1 MGKTQ
6 TVGKAQTMQT
16 SPTRD
21 NKRENIVTMI
31 SVRSGRELKI
41 REIDFPRIAAIRERA
56 ERDLGNGST
65 WKLFAGGACFLIL
78 IEPVGALVAGT
89 IGGMFILSLIKDSVA
104 KGAQSEY
111 IQRTNNFA
119 HRLSEPE
126 LIRLIKMVGIE
137 GVIDS
142 CLEARDDGQALSAD
156 AQRLL
161 AAANEKEQQHSLD
174 DLLAAGL
181 LEEAKAAAPSLTG
194 PLTRLGS
201 EPVEVAALPVA
212 DSSPA
217 NLLSQYLGERY
228 PSNSEPSDQDN
239 NQSDE
244 QSDEQNHDQ
253 LIRRQMA
260 QPKSSVLIAV
270 GGGGKGM
277 YLANQVRVRAADDP
291 RYVAFWIDPKGVD
304 DESGYFAHPQIAAYR
319 FCATECSPAEIS
331 AHIKNAMQHYRALCY
346 SLPPK
351 TPIQLIVDE
360 WYFIQ
365 AQLKDGDEAAKAA
378 LLDIV
383 SSLRAMVSLLDGEH
397 KHITLVSQSPKVNDI
412 LQGGGGILT
421 NLEKIVL
428 LSNDGRGI
436 DVLDKC
442 AQCRVIPRSL
452 NSPETLQAIASQS
465 EVNRAIYVVGQLR
478 PMPVLENYSAYDRD
492 NQRALTPISATV
504 INFAELPLPDGTNSA
519 AQSESVHMD
528 SALALAGGGEEPDCN
543 TDAQRD
549 RENLEET
556 LAGKSLSSLV
566 RRVLNAL
573 DNSSDF
579 QKRLSG
585 LTPKYAVVLLRPFN
599 NDEREELKPHCYQLA
614 RAVAEASDDRI
625 TLTTMNGEAKANG
638 SNVLVMYRPNGFGS

>member
-1 MGKTQ
+1 
-6 TVGKAQTMQT
+6 
-16 SPTRD
+16 
-21 NKRENIVTMI
+21 MI

-41 REIDFPRIAAIRERA
+41 REIDFPRITAIRERA

-65 WKLFAGGACFLIL
+65 WKLFAGGAFFLIL

-89 IGGMFILSLIKDSVA
+89 IGGMFVLSLIKDSVT

-111 IQRTNNFA
+111 IQRTNNYA

-142 CLEARDDGQALSAD
+142 CLEARDDGQTLSAV

-161 AAANEKEQQHSLD
+161 SAADEKQQQHSLD

-201 EPVEVAALPVA
+201 ESVEVAALPIANSSSA
-212 DSSPA
+212 DSSST
-217 NLLSQYLGERY
+217 NLLSQYLGDYY
-228 PSNSEPSDQDN
+228 PFAS
-239 NQSDE
+239 E
-244 QSDEQNHDQ
+244 QSDLDNHQSNEQDHEQ
-253 LIRRQMA
+253 AIRRQMA

-277 YLANQVRVRAADDP
+277 YLANQVRVRAAADP
-291 RYVAFWIDPKGVD
+291 RYIAFWIAPKGVD

-319 FCATECSPAEIS
+319 FCSTECSPAEFS
-331 AHIKNAMQHYRALCY
+331 THIKNAMQHYRALCY

-351 TPIQLIVDE
+351 TPVQLIVDE

-365 AQLKDGDEAAKAA
+365 AQLKGGDEEAKAA

-452 NSPETLQAIASQS
+452 NSPETLQAITS
-465 EVNRAIYVVGQLR
+465 ESPVNRAIYVAGELR

-492 NQRALTPISATV
+492 NQQVLDISEVSV
-504 INFAELPLPDGTNSA
+504 INLADVPLPNGTTAAISSKPVSA
-519 AQSESVHMD
+519 D
-528 SALALAGGGEEPDCN
+528 LAFAPAEHTTDEE
-543 TDAQRD
+543 
-549 RENLEET
+549 LIEET
-556 LAGKSLSSLV
+556 LAGKPLSSLV
-566 RRVLNAL
+566 QRVLNAL
-573 DNSSDF
+573 DNSCDF

-585 LTPKYAVVLLRPFN
+585 LTPKYAVVLLRPFS
-599 NDEREELKPHCYQLA
+599 NDERDALRPRCYRLA
-614 RAVAEASDDRI
+614 KAVAEASDGRI
-625 TLTTMNGEAKANG
+625 TLTTLNGEASATG
-638 SNVLVMYRPNGFGS
+638 SNVLVMYRPDGFG

>member
-1 MGKTQ
+1 M
-6 TVGKAQTMQT
+6 
-16 SPTRD
+16 
-21 NKRENIVTMI
+21 TMI

-65 WKLFAGGACFLIL
+65 WKLFAGGAFFLIL

-89 IGGMFILSLIKDSVA
+89 IGGMFVLSLIKDSVT

-142 CLEARDDGQALSAD
+142 CLEARDDGQTLSAA

-161 AAANEKEQQHSLD
+161 AAADEKQQQHSLD

-181 LEEAKAAAPSLTG
+181 LEEAKAAVPSLTG

-201 EPVEVAALPVA
+201 EPVEVTALPIANSSSA
-212 DSSPA
+212 DSSST
-217 NLLSQYLGERY
+217 NFLSQYLGVGKVSPKEIRY
-228 PSNSEPSDQDN
+228 PFSSEQSDQDN
-239 NQSDE
+239 HQSNE
-244 QSDEQNHDQ
+244 QDHEQA
-253 LIRRQMA
+253 IRRQMA

-277 YLANQVRVRAADDP
+277 YLANQVRVRAAADP
-291 RYVAFWIDPKGVD
+291 RYIAFWIDPKGVD

-331 AHIKNAMQHYRALCY
+331 THIKNAMQHYRALCY

-351 TPIQLIVDE
+351 TPVQLIVDE

-365 AQLKDGDEAAKAA
+365 AQLKGGDEEAKAA

-383 SSLRAMVSLLDGEH
+383 SSLRAMVSLLDGAH

-421 NLEKIVL
+421 SLEKIVL

-452 NSPETLQAIASQS
+452 NSPETLQSITS
-465 EVNRAIYVVGQLR
+465 ESPVNRAIYVAGELR
-478 PMPVLENYSAYDRD
+478 PMPILENYSAYDRD
-492 NQRALTPISATV
+492 NQQVLDISEASV
-504 INFAELPLPDGTNSA
+504 INLAEVPLPDATTVAISSKPASA
-519 AQSESVHMD
+519 D
-528 SALALAGGGEEPDCN
+528 LAFAPLAHTTDEE
-543 TDAQRD
+543 
-549 RENLEET
+549 LIEET
-556 LAGKSLSSLV
+556 LAGKPLSSLV
-566 RRVLNAL
+566 QRVLNAL
-573 DNSSDF
+573 DSSRDF

-585 LTPKYAVVLLRPFN
+585 LTPKYAVVLLRPFS
-599 NDEREELKPHCYQLA
+599 NDERDALRPHCYQLA
-614 RAVAEASDDRI
+614 KAVAEASDGRI
-625 TLTTMNGEAKANG
+625 TLTTLDGEASATG
-638 SNVLVMYRPNGFGS
+638 SNVLVMYRPDGFG

>member
-1 MGKTQ
+1 
-6 TVGKAQTMQT
+6 
-16 SPTRD
+16 
-21 NKRENIVTMI
+21 MI

-41 REIDFPRIAAIRERA
+41 REIDFPRITAIRERA

-65 WKLFAGGACFLIL
+65 WKLFAGGAFFLIL

-89 IGGMFILSLIKDSVA
+89 IGGMFVLSLIKDSVT

-142 CLEARDDGQALSAD
+142 CLEARDDGQTLSAV

-161 AAANEKEQQHSLD
+161 SAADEKQQQHSLD

-201 EPVEVAALPVA
+201 ESVEVAALPIANSSSA
-212 DSSPA
+212 DSSST
-217 NLLSQYLGERY
+217 NLLSQYLGDYY
-228 PSNSEPSDQDN
+228 PFAS
-239 NQSDE
+239 E
-244 QSDEQNHDQ
+244 QSDLDNHQSNEQDHEQ
-253 LIRRQMA
+253 AIRRQMA

-277 YLANQVRVRAADDP
+277 YLANQVRVRAAADP
-291 RYVAFWIDPKGVD
+291 RYIAFWIDPKGVD

-319 FCATECSPAEIS
+319 FCSTECSPAEIS
-331 AHIKNAMQHYRALCY
+331 THIKNAMQHYRALCY

-351 TPIQLIVDE
+351 TPVQLIVDE

-365 AQLKDGDEAAKAA
+365 AQLKGGDEEAKAA

-452 NSPETLQAIASQS
+452 NSPETLQAITS
-465 EVNRAIYVVGQLR
+465 ESPVNRAIYVAGELR

-492 NQRALTPISATV
+492 NQQVLDISEVSV
-504 INFAELPLPDGTNSA
+504 INLADVPLPNGTTAAISSKPVSA
-519 AQSESVHMD
+519 D
-528 SALALAGGGEEPDCN
+528 LAFAPAEHTTDEE
-543 TDAQRD
+543 
-549 RENLEET
+549 LIEET
-556 LAGKSLSSLV
+556 LAGKPLSSLV
-566 RRVLNAL
+566 QRVLNAL
-573 DNSSDF
+573 DNSCDF

-585 LTPKYAVVLLRPFN
+585 LTPKYAVVLLRPFS
-599 NDEREELKPHCYQLA
+599 NDERDALRPRCYRLA
-614 RAVAEASDDRI
+614 KAVAEASDGRI
-625 TLTTMNGEAKANG
+625 TLTTLNGEASATG
-638 SNVLVMYRPNGFGS
+638 SNVLVMYRPDGFG

>member
-1 MGKTQ
+1 
-6 TVGKAQTMQT
+6 MQT
-16 SPTRD
+16 PS
-21 NKRENIVTMI
+21 KRNNIVTMI

-41 REIDFPRIAAIRERA
+41 REIDFPRISAIRERA

-65 WKLFAGGACFLIL
+65 WKLFAGAAFFLVL

-89 IGGMFILSLIKDSVA
+89 IGGMFVLSLIKDSVA
-104 KGAQSEY
+104 KGAESEY

-119 HRLSEPE
+119 HRLGESE

-142 CLEARDDGQALSAD
+142 CLEARDDDQKLSAA

-161 AAANEKEQQHSLD
+161 LAADEKEQQHSLD

-181 LEEAKAAAPSLTG
+181 LEEAKSAPPSLTG
-194 PLTRLGS
+194 SMTRLGPES
-201 EPVEVAALPVA
+201 IEVAALPVA
-212 DSSPA
+212 HSSPT
-217 NLLSQYLGERY
+217 NLLSQYLGDRQPTSLEQRNDQ
-228 PSNSEPSDQDN
+228 SNEGNEQDHA
-239 NQSDE
+239 QVVK
-244 QSDEQNHDQ
+244 
-253 LIRRQMA
+253 RQMA

-277 YLANQVRVRAADDP
+277 YLANQVRVRAAADS
-291 RYVAFWIDPKGVD
+291 RYIAFWIDPKGVD
-304 DESGYFAHPQIAAYR
+304 DEAGYFAHPQIAAYR
-319 FCATECSPAEIS
+319 FCAAECSPAEIS

-351 TPIQLIVDE
+351 TPVQLIVDE
-360 WYFIQ
+360 WYYIQ
-365 AQLKDGDEAAKAA
+365 AQLKEGDDAAKTA

-452 NSPETLQAIASQS
+452 NSPETLQAIAYQS
-465 EVNRAIYVVGQLR
+465 KVNRAIYMLGQLR

-492 NQRALTPISATV
+492 NQRALTPASAAV
-504 INFAELPLPDGTNSA
+504 INLAEVPLLDGTSA
-519 AQSESVHMD
+519 AAHSEPGVAGSVLPVAED
-528 SALALAGGGEEPDCN
+528 AAEAVRTIDAPTDRAL
-543 TDAQRD
+543 
-549 RENLEET
+549 LEET
-556 LAGKSLSSLV
+556 IAGKPLSALV
-566 RRVLNAL
+566 QRVLNAL
-573 DNSSDF
+573 ENSSDF

-585 LTPKYAVVLLRPFN
+585 LTSKYAVVLLRPFN
-599 NDEREELKPHCYQLA
+599 NDERDELRPYCYQLA
-614 RAVAEASDDRI
+614 RAVAEASDGRI
-625 TLTTMNGEAKANG
+625 TLTTIDGKARANG
-638 SNVLVMYRPNGFGS
+638 SNVLVLYRPDGFG